1 MSELALKCVKCQK
14 EYPYRLNFFCCKSCN
29 SPNYSNLVFAGGY
42 ELPPYKAKMPF
53 NSSMVAYG
61 AQNSPLIR
69 SEKLADLFNLPNL
82 LIKDESCLPYGT
94 HKDRRSEVIINV
106 ALEEKV
112 DKIVCLTAGNAG
124 YSLSRYAARAGI
136 DYTSLV
142 FPWVTQERKATLNEW
157 GHVITIDGSRYNGIL
172 RPRDFVEI
180 VREYDKYERRKTW
193 QHIWAVTNSFE
204 PISLVAYKEL
214 FYEIAAEEPDYVVVP
229 CGSGDILIGIWL
241 GIQEL
246 GAKTKIIAVGPKG
259 EHPLR
264 EALKKKKDELMLN
277 QYTESSKAEKLT
289 TPFTAAL
296 PILSQIFGNTA
307 NRYLE
312 VDNNELE
319 RTYKLLKEV
328 GIRAEYSAAAAFAA
342 FIGRERPDVSRNAK
356 VVIVNTG
363 KGLEN

>member
-1 MSELALKCVKCQK
+1 MSDLALTCVKCQK
-14 EYPYRLNFFCCKSCN
+14 EYPFKLNSCCCEDCN
-29 SPNYSNLVFAGGY
+29 TPNYSNLVFTGGY
-42 ELPPYKAKMPF
+42 TLPKFRSRMPF
-53 NSSMVAYG
+53 SSLSVAYG

-69 SEKLADLFNLPNL
+69 SERLAELFNLPNL
-82 LIKDESCLPYGT
+82 YIKDESCLPYGT
-94 HKDRRSEVIINV
+94 HKDRRSEIIINV
-106 ALEEKV
+106 ALEQKV

-142 FPWVTQERKATLNEW
+142 FPWVTQERKSTLSEW

-180 VREYDKYERRKTW
+180 VREYDKYERKKSW
-193 QHIWAVTNSFE
+193 QNIWAVTNSFE

-214 FYEIAAEEPDYVVVP
+214 FYEIADQSPDYVVVP
-229 CGSGDILIGIWL
+229 CGSGDIVIGLWL

-246 GAKTKIIAVGPKG
+246 GLKTRIIAVGPKQ

-264 EALKKKKDELMLN
+264 SALKKKQDELMLDD
-277 QYTESSKAEKLT
+277 YHEASHAEKLT
-289 TPFTAAL
+289 TPFTAVL
-296 PILSQIFGNTA
+296 PILCKIFGDGENT
-307 NRYLE
+307 YIE

-319 RTYKLLKEV
+319 RTYNLLKDV
-328 GIRAEYSAAAAFAA
+328 GIRSEYSAVAAFAA
-342 FIGRERPDVSRNAK
+342 FVGRERPDIPQNAK
-356 VVIVNTG
+356 VVIINTG

>member
-1 MSELALKCVKCQK
+1 MPQFRA
-14 EYPYRLNFFCCKSCN
+14 R
-29 SPNYSNLVFAGGY
+29 
-42 ELPPYKAKMPF
+42 MPF
-53 NSSMVAYG
+53 SPSTIAYG

-69 SEKLADLFNLPNL
+69 STRLSEIFDLPNL
-82 LIKDESCLPYGT
+82 YIKDESCLPYGT

-106 ALEEKV
+106 ALEQKV

-142 FPWVTQERKATLNEW
+142 FPWVTKERKATLGEW

-193 QHIWAVTNSFE
+193 NHIWAVTNSFE

-214 FYEIAAEEPDYVVVP
+214 FYEIAELVPDYVVVP
-229 CGSGDILIGIWL
+229 CGSGDILIGLWL
-241 GIQEL
+241 GIKEL
-246 GAKTKIIAVGPKG
+246 GLKTRIIAVGPKG

-264 EALKKKKDELMLN
+264 DALKKRKDEVIIHD
-277 QYTESSKAEKLT
+277 YVDASHAEKLT
-289 TPFTAAL
+289 TPFTAVL
-296 PILSQIFGNTA
+296 PILCKIFDSGENV
-307 NRYLE
+307 YLE
-312 VDNNELE
+312 IDNNELE
-319 RTYKLLKEV
+319 RTYNLLKDA
-328 GIRAEYSAAAAFAA
+328 GIRSEYSAAAAFAA
-342 FIGRERPDVSRNAK
+342 FVGRERPDIPRDAK
-356 VVIVNTG
+356 VVIINTG

>member
-1 MSELALKCVKCQK
+1 MTELALTCVKCSKQH
-14 EYPYRLNFFCCKSCN
+14 PFRLNTFCCENCN
-29 SPNYSNLVFAGGY
+29 TQYYSNLVFSGGHQ
-42 ELPPYKAKMPF
+42 LSQFRAKMPF
-53 NSSMVAYG
+53 SPLSIAYG
-61 AQNSPLIR
+61 AQNSPLIK
-69 SEKLADLFNLPNL
+69 SERLSEMFDLPNL

-106 ALEEKV
+106 ALEQQV

-142 FPWVTQERKATLNEW
+142 FPWVTKERRATLSEW

-180 VREYDKYERRKTW
+180 VREYDKYERKKNW
-193 QHIWAVTNSFE
+193 KNIWAVTNSFE

-214 FYEIAAEEPDYVVVP
+214 FYEIASENPDYVVVP
-229 CGSGDILIGIWL
+229 CGSGDILIGLWM
-241 GIQEL
+241 GIKEL
-246 GAKTKIIAVGPKG
+246 GLKTKIIAVGPKN

-264 EALKKKKDELMLN
+264 DALKKKRDELMLREYN
-277 QYTESSKAEKLT
+277 EASFAEKLT
-289 TPFTAAL
+289 TPFTAVL
-296 PILSQIFGNTA
+296 PILCKIFGDEDNM
-307 NRYLE
+307 YVE

-319 RTYKLLKEV
+319 RTYNLLKEV
-328 GIRAEYSAAAAFAA
+328 GIRSEYSAVAAFAA
-342 FIGRERPDVSRNAK
+342 FVSRERPDISQQSK
-356 VVIVNTG
+356 VVIINTG